1 MEAAIELHQGGRIPP
16 NSYVLDVDAVRAN
29 ARHFAAEAA
38 RHGLLVLAMTKQVG
52 RNPFFLQAC
61 SDGGIHSF
69 VAVDLED
76 AHRIHETGHRV
87 GHIGHLVQV
96 PRREA
101 SAAARLRPEFWTVFS
116 EDKSAEAAD
125 AAREVGQIQNL
136 LARVVGEV
144 DLFYSGHE
152 GGFPA
157 KQIAR
162 VADVLDELEH
172 ARFAGVTTF
181 PALLFDNETGQVRPT
196 PNMET
201 LGRAAETLLREG
213 RGDVEVNAPGTTSS
227 VVLPTLASAGAT
239 QVEPGHG
246 LTGTT
251 PLHAVQDLPEVPA
264 VLYLSEIS
272 HFHGGR
278 AYCFGGG
285 LYIDPVFPPY
295 PLTALSGSDPEAALA
310 DRVPAEIPSPE
321 AIDYYGM
328 LDVPDGKAVATG
340 DTVVFGFRIQAFV
353 TRALVV
359 PVSGISS
366 GSPKVEGI
374 WHANGIQAT
383 WASRA
388 SDSW

>member
-1 MEAAIELHQGGRIPP
+1 MEAAIELHQAGRIPP
-16 NSYVLDVDAVRAN
+16 NSYVLDVDTVGAN

-38 RHGLLVLAMTKQVG
+38 RHELLVLAMTKQVG
-52 RNPFFLQAC
+52 RNPLFLRAC
-61 SDGGIHSF
+61 SDAEIDSF

-76 AHRIHETGHRV
+76 AHRIHDAGHRI
-87 GHIGHLVQV
+87 GHVGHLVQV
-96 PRREA
+96 PRAEA
-101 SAAARLRPEFWTVFS
+101 TSAASMRPEFWTVFS
-116 EDKSAEAAD
+116 EDKAVEAAN
-125 AAREVGQIQNL
+125 AAREAGRTQDL
-136 LARVVGEV
+136 LARVVGEG
-144 DLFYSGHE
+144 DAFYRGHE

-157 KQIAR
+157 EQILR
-162 VADVLDELEH
+162 VAEVLDGLAQ

-181 PALLFDNETGQVRPT
+181 PALLFDNQTGQVLPT
-196 PNMET
+196 PNMKT
-201 LGRAAETLLREG
+201 IQRAAERLTQEG
-213 RGDVEVNAPGTTSS
+213 RPGVEVNAPGTTSS
-227 VVLPTLASAGAT
+227 TVLAMLASAGAT

-251 PLHAVQDLPEVPA
+251 PLHAMQDLPEIPA
-264 VLYLSEIS
+264 LLYLSEIS

-295 PLTALSGSDPEAALA
+295 SVKALSGKDPEAALA
-310 DRVPAEIPSPE
+310 DRVPAEIPRPE

-328 LDVPDGKAVATG
+328 LDVPDGKAAATG

-353 TRALVV
+353 TRAFLV
-359 PVSGISS
+359 PVSGISR

-383 WASRA
+383 
-388 SDSW
+388 